1 MAGGIELSGV
11 GVELTDEPGSGTV
24 TSVSVTTANGVS
36 GVVATPTTT
45 PAITLTL
52 GAITP
57 TTVAI
62 GAGSAITSSGA
73 GGALGTGAFA
83 SAGITAL
90 TGDVTATGPGSVA
103 ATLATAQPNV
113 HTWAAAQTFSSTILY
128 QALVSPQ
135 SATPVNI
142 SAAQSGTAF
151 TNEGAVA
158 LGVFN
163 LPTAAAN
170 LIYTFVVQDTDGIK
184 IVANT
189 GDTIRI
195 SASVSASAGNATST
209 VIGSTVTIVAINA
222 TEWISIATN
231 GTWIVT

>member
-1 MAGGIELSGV
+1 MTLKAVSSEIGD
-11 GVELTDEPGSGTV
+11 TGTV
-24 TSVSVTTANGVS
+24 TSVSVVTANGVS
-36 GVVATPTTT
+36 GAVANPTLT
-45 PAITLTL
+45 PAITITL

-57 TTVAI
+57 SSVAI
-62 GAGSAITSSGA
+62 GAGAAITSSGA
-73 GGALGTGAFA
+73 GGALGSGAFSA
-83 SAGITAL
+83 AGITAL
-90 TGDVTATGPGSVA
+90 TGDVTATGPGSSV

-135 SATPVNI
+135 AGTPVNI
-142 SAAQSGTAF
+142 TAAQSGTVF
-151 TNEGAVA
+151 TNEGASA
-158 LGVFN
+158 LGTFN

-170 LIYTFVVQDTDGIK
+170 LIYTFVVQDSDGIK

-195 SASVSASAGNATST
+195 SASASASAGNATST

-222 TEWISIATN
+222 TEWISISTN